1 MGICS
6 SCLGRDHGSEED
18 DTSRLI
24 FDDPLANNYG
34 SFTDQNV
41 VTTQA
46 DPLDVQRESEALQK
60 IVAETSN
67 HLVDIFA
74 MAPQSQQRPAATT
87 YASQPARFVTY
98 KDLPGKPPMDEPYVD
113 TSRPPTADGKQD
125 ADWLSDDEDDEISGK
140 SPGITKPDVGPLL
153 GGFADMERGAK

>member
-6 SCLGRDHGSEED
+6 SCLGRDRGSEED

-46 DPLDVQRESEALQK
+46 DPQDVQRESEALQN

-74 MAPQSQQRPAATT
+74 MAPQSQQRPPATS

-98 KDLPGKPPMDEPYVD
+98 KDLLGKPPMDEPYVG
-113 TSRPPTADGKQD
+113 TSRPPTADGKD
-125 ADWLSDDEDDEISGK
+125 ADWLSDDEDDELSGK